1 MRDPD
6 SSPRLGAAAF
16 PLVPMTLP
24 AASIFAHVPAYAGDP
39 ILSLMDDFQ
48 QDPRPDKVSLSV
60 GLYFDEQG
68 RLPVLEA
75 IRRAETHLAQNVLPC
90 GYLPME
96 GASDY
101 RAAVQKLV
109 FGAECEAVPSGRIA
123 TLQSLG
129 GSGALKV
136 GADFMRR
143 YFPGAGVWVSDPT
156 WENHVA
162 IFEGAGFAVG
172 TYPYYDPA
180 TGTLRFEA
188 MLAAIRALPRG
199 SIVLLHACCHNPTGV
214 DLSREQWRA
223 LIPVLIDGGLIP
235 FVDMAYQ
242 GFGAGLDE
250 DAWPVRALAD
260 AGAQC
265 LVGNSFSKN
274 FSLYGERCGA
284 LHVVC
289 ANAATAQTVLGQLK
303 ATVRRNYSS
312 PPGHGARLIAKV
324 LQTPELFALW
334 QQELAAMCERI
345 LAMRTRLRDALQAHL
360 PEHGLDYL
368 VTQRGM
374 FSYTGLTAAQ
384 IDQLR
389 QRHAIYLVRSGR
401 MCMTGL
407 TQRNV
412 AQVAQAMA
420 EVMRAQK

>member
-1 MRDPD
+1 
-6 SSPRLGAAAF
+6 
-16 PLVPMTLP
+16 MTTS
-24 AASIFAHVPAYAGDP
+24 ATSIFAHVPAYAGDP

-48 QDPRPDKVSLSV
+48 QDPRPHKVSLSV

-75 IRRAETHLAQNVLPC
+75 IRHAEAQLAQNVSPC
-90 GYLPME
+90 GYLPMD
-96 GASDY
+96 GAVDY
-101 RAAVQKLV
+101 RATVQQLV
-109 FGAECEAVPSGRIA
+109 FGAAHEALQNQRIA

-136 GADFMRR
+136 GADFLRR
-143 YFPGAGVWVSDPT
+143 YFPGAGVWVSEPT

-162 IFEGAGFAVG
+162 IFEGAGFKVG
-172 TYPYYDPA
+172 VYPYYDAA
-180 TGTLRFEA
+180 TGALRFDA

-214 DLSREQWRA
+214 DLSREQWQ
-223 LIPVLIDGGLIP
+223 VLISALLEGGLIA

-242 GFGAGLDE
+242 GFGDGLE
-250 DAWPVRALAD
+250 QDAWPVRALAS

-265 LVGNSFSKN
+265 LVANSFSKN

-289 ANAATAQTVLGQLK
+289 LDASAAQTVLGQLK

-312 PPGHGARLIAKV
+312 PPTHGARLIATV
-324 LQTPELFALW
+324 LKTPELQQLW
-334 QQELAAMCERI
+334 QQELS
-345 LAMRTRLRDALQAHL
+345 AMRMRIQAMRVQLRDALRTRL
-360 PEHGLDYL
+360 PGRDLDYL

-374 FSYTGLTAAQ
+374 FSYTGLTAMQ
-384 IDQLR
+384 VDRLR
-389 QRHAIYLVRSGR
+389 EQHAIYLVRSGR

-407 TQRNV
+407 TTGNTT
-412 AQVAQAMA
+412 QVAQALA
-420 EVMRAQK
+420 AVMG

>member
-1 MRDPD
+1 M
-6 SSPRLGAAAF
+6 F
-16 PLVPMTLP
+16 T
-24 AASIFAHVPAYAGDP
+24 HVPAYAGDP

-48 QDPRPDKVSLSV
+48 HDPRPGKVSLSV

-68 RLPVLEA
+68 RLPVLQA
-75 IRRAETHLAQNVLPC
+75 IRRAEAQLAQHVLPC

-96 GASDY
+96 GAADY
-101 RAAVQKLV
+101 RAAVQTLV
-109 FGAECEAVPSGRIA
+109 FGPEREAVQNGRIA

-136 GADFMRR
+136 GADFLRR
-143 YFPGAGVWVSDPT
+143 YFPNAGVWVSDPT

-162 IFEGAGFAVG
+162 IFEGAGFQVG
-172 TYPYYDPA
+172 TYPYYDAA
-180 TGTLRFEA
+180 TGALRFDA

-214 DLSREQWRA
+214 DLSREQWQA
-223 LIPVLIDGGLIP
+223 LIPVLLERGLIP

-242 GFGAGLDE
+242 GFGDGLDE

-265 LVGNSFSKN
+265 FVANSFSKN

-284 LHVVC
+284 LHAVC
-289 ANAATAQTVLGQLK
+289 ADAAAAQTVLGQLK

-312 PPGHGARLIAKV
+312 PPTHGARLIATV
-324 LQTPELFALW
+324 LQTPELLALW
-334 QQELAAMCERI
+334 QQELT
-345 LAMRTRLRDALQAHL
+345 AMRGRIQTMRAQLHDALRARL
-360 PEHGLDYL
+360 PERDWSYL

-374 FSYTGLTAAQ
+374 FSYTGLATAQ
-384 IDQLR
+384 VDHLR
-389 QRHAIYLVRSGR
+389 QQHAIYLVRSGR

-407 TQRNV
+407 TPGNV
-412 AQVAQAMA
+412 AHVAQALA
-420 EVMRAQK
+420 AVIG